1 MLGNN
6 SVLIAS
12 IALGYVNV
20 ILLPNDEVI
29 LDFKR
34 TDKIF

>member
-1 MLGNN
+1 MLGND

-12 IALGYVNV
+12 TALGNV
-20 ILLPNDEVI
+20 SLLPNDEVI

-34 TDKIF
+34 TDTTIKK